1 MASLS
6 HEPKRGRWR
15 IQFNAPDG
23 SRRTINM
30 KGSAKARPQAETFRG
45 RIEELLSA
53 AMTRT
58 AIPRAVAAWVVDL
71 PDETHQQFAACG
83 LLEPRAASQLGPFLD
98 SWFMARQGQKES
110 TLIVWGNSRRNLLEF
125 FGEGKNLRD
134 ITEDGAE
141 RFERWLKDNE
151 KLAENTIRKRCSVT
165 KKFFKS
171 AVKARLLDKSP
182 FVDIKSAMTTNKK
195 RQRFITE
202 EDSQKVL
209 QACPNAE
216 WRLLFALS
224 RYGALRVPSEAL
236 NLTWDD
242 IDWANDRLH
251 VHAPKTEH
259 HADGGDRVIPM
270 FTELK
275 PLLREVWEQAPKGS
289 VYVIEKDR
297 KHKNLGTKLA
307 RIIRLAGLKVW
318 PKVWHNLRATRCT
331 ELEKQF
337 PSHVVTSWCGHT
349 ERIAE
354 AHYWMTTDE
363 DFRVA
368 VTAKVASIT
377 FGATSPESSA
387 LATPGKQPTIIS
399 TDTGNTL
406 GAYWVQQADVNAR
419 NASSLLNT
427 TNEKSPELPGFAKDD
442 GGLPCHPMDDIGL
455 EPTTSTMS
463 TWRSNQL
470 S

>member
-6 HEPKRGRWR
+6 YDTAKKRWR
-15 IQFNAPDG
+15 IQFKAPDG
-23 SRRTINM
+23 SRKSVSMR
-30 KGSAKARPQAETFRG
+30 GSVKAEGKAQTYRG
-45 RIEELLSA
+45 RLEELLSS
-53 AMTRT
+53 AMTGT
-58 AIPRAVAAWVVDL
+58 AIPRALASWVMDL
-71 PDETHQQFAACG
+71 PDETHQQLASAG
-83 LLEPRAASQLGPFLD
+83 LVDPRVASQLGPFLE
-98 SWFMARQGQKES
+98 SWFQARQGQKES

-125 FGEGKNLRD
+125 FGEDKNLRD
-134 ITEDGAE
+134 ITENDAE
-141 RFERWLKDNE
+141 CFERWLKGHE
-151 KLAENTIRKRCSVT
+151 KLAENTIRKRCSVA

-171 AVKARLLDKSP
+171 ALKARLLEKSP
-182 FVDIKSAMTTNKK
+182 FADIKSAMTTNRK

-242 IDWANDRLH
+242 IDWANDRIH

-275 PLLREVWEQAPKGS
+275 PLLWDVWVQAPKGS
-289 VYVIEKDR
+289 VHVIEHDR
-297 KHKNLGTKLA
+297 NHKNLGTKLG

-331 ELEKQF
+331 ELERAF
-337 PSHVVTSWCGHT
+337 PGHVVTGWCGHS
-349 ERIAE
+349 EGIAE
-354 AHYWMTTDE
+354 AHYWMTTDS
-363 DFRVA
+363 DFQQA
-368 VTAKVASIT
+368 TSAKVTTTLSG
-377 FGATSPESSA
+377 GA
-387 LATPGKQPTIIS
+387 
-399 TDTGNTL
+399 NV
-406 GAYWVQQADVNAR
+406 VQQAIANGVDGLQAV
-419 NASSLLNT
+419 LC
-427 TNEKSPELPGFAKDD
+427 TNEKSPEIPGSATGCGDLPDYQ
-442 GGLPCHPMDDIGL
+442 MDDIGL

-463 TWRSNQL
+463 TCKRSRRKCWKPVF
-470 S
+470 